1 MSNISPR
8 LPLSIDA
15 ANGYAQ
21 NHTEIEAIIQDLK
34 MLILTSP
41 GERTMDPNFGV
52 GMRRFLFEQN
62 NAPTHASIRARI
74 RRQAAEYMPFLDI
87 TDISFSTD
95 LDGEGFRANSLL
107 VGITFY
113 IPSLGVGS
121 TANINV

>member
-1 MSNISPR
+1 M
-8 LPLSIDA
+8 PLQVTGED
-15 ANGYAQ
+15 GPYALHKDLIGVVKQ
-21 NHTEIEAIIQDLK
+21 NFKNLV
-34 MLILTSP
+34 LTAP
-41 GERTMDPNFGV
+41 GERIMDPNFGV

-74 RRQAAEYMPFLDI
+74 RRQVAEYMPFLDI

-107 VGITFY
+107 VSITFY

>member
-8 LPLSIDA
+8 LPLSIDSA
-15 ANGYAQ
+15 SGYAQ
-21 NHTEIEAIIQDLK
+21 NHTEIDAIIQNLK

-52 GMRRFLFEQN
+52 GMRRFIFEQN

-74 RRQAAEYMPFLDI
+74 RRQASEYLPFIDI
-87 TDISFSTD
+87 TDIGFSTD

-107 VGITFY
+107 ITISFY
-113 IPSLGVGS
+113 ISSLGIGS